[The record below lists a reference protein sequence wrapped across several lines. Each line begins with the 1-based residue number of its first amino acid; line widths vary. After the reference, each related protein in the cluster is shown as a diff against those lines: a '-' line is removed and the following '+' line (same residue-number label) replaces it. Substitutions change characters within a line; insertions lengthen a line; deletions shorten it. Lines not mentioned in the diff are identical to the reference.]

1 MCGNQTYVK
10 SHKHHQKLWQCFWV
24 LAAVFRTSGGNA
36 CLCWAVVTSALGVFH
51 LIFLGST
58 ESSARMLKGVM
69 RVGILAKGL
78 LLRGDRNVQLILLTA
93 KKPTVSLLKSIATQL
108 PKELEVGAINHK
120 ASEVVFFWFFWGST
134 KPHIVLS
141 HEKNPMTKTQSAYFP
156 PICVS
161 FQL

>member
-1 MCGNQTYVK
+1 M
-10 SHKHHQKLWQCFWV
+10 
-24 LAAVFRTSGGNA
+24 FRTCKSGGNA
-36 CLCWAVVTSALGVFH
+36 CLCWAVVVSFI

-108 PKELEVGAINHK
+108 PKELEVGTINHK
-120 ASEVVFFWFFWGST
+120 ASEVLGFFFEVFLGST

-141 HEKNPMTKTQSAYFP
+141 HEKNPICPLPPNLCIFSAVIILSTEETSLF
-156 PICVS
+156 
-161 FQL
+161 